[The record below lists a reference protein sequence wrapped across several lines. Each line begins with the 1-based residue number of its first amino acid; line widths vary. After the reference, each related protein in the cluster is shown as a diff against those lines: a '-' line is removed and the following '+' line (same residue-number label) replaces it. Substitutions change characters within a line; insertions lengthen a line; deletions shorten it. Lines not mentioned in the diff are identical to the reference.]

1 MTDIEQEFRAKGE
14 QRGGVLLLNPAD
26 AIDMVRRCRE
36 ENVRILGL
44 DAFILKEKTV
54 QPVMAESIDYGD
66 QVEIDDRWSHAE
78 AFLNARD
85 GKGLHFEVV
94 ADF

>member
-1 MTDIEQEFRAKGE
+1 MTDIKQEFRTKGE
-14 QRGGVLLLNPAD
+14 QRGGVLLLTPAD
-26 AIDMVRRCRE
+26 SIDMVRRCRE
-36 ENVRILGL
+36 ENVRVLGL
-44 DAFILKEKTV
+44 DAFVLKQKTI

-66 QVEIDDRWSHAE
+66 LDDVDDRWSHAE
-78 AFLNARD
+78 AFLKAHD